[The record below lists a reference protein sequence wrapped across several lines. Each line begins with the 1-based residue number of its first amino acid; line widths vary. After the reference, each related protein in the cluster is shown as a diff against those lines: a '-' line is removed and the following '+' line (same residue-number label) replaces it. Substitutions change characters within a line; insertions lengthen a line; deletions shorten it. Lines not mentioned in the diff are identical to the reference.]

1 MSSGLVNGAG
11 LDLGID
17 FHGTSSSSPKSCKA
31 VNGAGGQSYS
41 ASSGRSGGN
50 AGSGSNGAAGN
61 GTSGSGSDSLPHSGS
76 GSASSQATTVAAVS
90 SYALHE
96 SSEKRF
102 AKWLQEI
109 ETSLQFIEKRLEAES
124 ALNENGGQTKD
135 TDDDPLYTNVSEMQQ
150 MHMNYFEKVKVS

>member
-17 FHGTSSSSPKSCKA
+17 FHGTSSSSCKSSKT
-31 VNGAGGQSYS
+31 VN
-41 ASSGRSGGN
+41 GRSGGN
-50 AGSGSNGAAGN
+50 AGSNGGASGN

-124 ALNENGGQTKD
+124 ALNENGGQSKD

-150 MHMNYFEKVKVS
+150 MHMNYFEKVKVSCSFCFA